1 MQTEGTP
8 KAYRSHSSDA
18 VLKLSVF
25 LPPRE
30 KVIFLQRQISRHQTQ
45 YRVCPVRLLCAS
57 YAPLMRLQCAFCP
70 SPTYLLHFSYLSWG
84 DVWERCGYV
93 LEKSKMQAEGTPK
106 ACRSHSKGTHLG
118 RGAVRKAMVSIKR
131 PSLPARAMANSAK
144 VRCSMWMML
153 YTSPMLSMKWASLS
167 VMKLNRLR

>member
-25 LPPRE
+25 LPTRE

-57 YAPLMRLQCAFCP
+57 YAPPVCLRPFSYI
-70 SPTYLLHFSYLSWG
+70 SPTLLLPLLG
-84 DVWERCGYV
+84 RCVGYV
-93 LEKSKMQAEGTPK
+93 LEKSKMQAEGTQK

-118 RGAVRKAMVSIKR
+118 RGASRKAIVSMNR
-131 PSLPARAMANSAK
+131 PSAPRRARANSAK
-144 VRCSMWMML
+144 VRCSMWMTL

-167 VMKLNRLR
+167 VMKLNRFR